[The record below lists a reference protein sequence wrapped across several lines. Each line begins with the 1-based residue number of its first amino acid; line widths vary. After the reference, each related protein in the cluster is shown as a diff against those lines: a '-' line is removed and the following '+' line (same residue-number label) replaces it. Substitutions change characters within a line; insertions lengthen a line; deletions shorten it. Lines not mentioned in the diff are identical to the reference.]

1 MSDDNHLRHIR
12 EILGWIW
19 VVLMLI
25 FFASCQSCNSLA
37 EIAHKLK

>member
-12 EILGWIW
+12 ETLGWI
-19 VVLMLI
+19 LTMLLVI

-37 EIAHKLK
+37 EVAHKLK